1 MHSASHELSMVF
13 ITIIPEC
20 FEKACGDFY
29 KHTPQKEGGS
39 VLLHSVFSS
48 HSVCASQSGAFT
60 FPKDFI
66 AIC

>member
-1 MHSASHELSMVF
+1 MHSASHELSMAF

-39 VLLHSVFSS
+39 VCCTQFFHPILSVQARVVLSPFLKIS
-48 HSVCASQSGAFT
+48 
-60 FPKDFI
+60 
-66 AIC
+66 